1 MISHASHL
9 SALRTDFINFA
20 CIHTVVGLVFLSK
33 SLGDLLLNIVLLGG
47 RFVDK

>member
-1 MISHASHL
+1 MISNAIHL
-9 SALRTDFINFA
+9 SALWTDLINFA
-20 CIHTVVGLVFLSK
+20 RIYTIVGLVFLPK